1 MTYQNQL
8 RRVAGYQHGIIT
20 TADADE
26 IDIPA
31 VAVRRLA
38 QRGTLRKIGHG
49 AYRFIDFPRTT
60 GSTEAEAIA
69 MVGDDA
75 YIEGE
80 SVLALLNLGHANPT
94 KVEVATRRQVRRTL
108 PSWVKIT
115 RRTKLDDAKTTTY
128 HGVPSV
134 TLAVALQ
141 QTKNRIPKH
150 RWNEAI
156 AQAIRQEL
164 LTPGERR
171 ELLPDQTIEAE

>member
-94 KVEVATRRQVRRTL
+94 KAEVATRRQVRRAL
-108 PSWVKIT
+108 PPLGENDTSYPT
-115 RRTKLDDAKTTTY
+115 GRRPDYDISRRPLGHAR
-128 HGVPSV
+128 GSV
-134 TLAVALQ
+134 TTNKKPHSEAPLE
-141 QTKNRIPKH
+141 RINCPSNPARTSH
-150 RWNEAI
+150 TR
-156 AQAIRQEL
+156 
-164 LTPGERR
+164 
-171 ELLPDQTIEAE
+171 